1 MFARS
6 DLGHSRG
13 DGERSAGE
21 RDDMIGADL
30 FASLEPVRRDRP
42 RLAARSISLYRRR
55 ISPEQHAIRMQN
67 AATLVSACSLATKAG
82 TSR

>member
-1 MFARS
+1 M

-21 RDDMIGADL
+21 RDDMIGADFLPVLSL
-30 FASLEPVRRDRP
+30 FFHS
-42 RLAARSISLYRRR
+42 LAARSISLYRARR
-55 ISPEQHAIRMQN
+55 TSLEQHAIRMQN

>member
-42 RLAARSISLYRRR
+42 PPGGKVDLALPGEADFAR
-55 ISPEQHAIRMQN
+55 
-67 AATLVSACSLATKAG
+67 AT
-82 TSR
+82 RH